1 MRRLLVILLA
11 GLMVLPLAACGA
23 AAPPPDGQ
31 TIRDLSVAE
40 AYSMIQDNQGQD
52 DFVILDV
59 RTPAEFAEGH
69 IEGAVLLDFNA
80 GNFEV
85 EVGKLDKDVRYL
97 VYCRTSNRS
106 GQAVNVMKNLG
117 FQDVSDM
124 DGGIVDWQAAGYPV
138 VK

>member
-1 MRRLLVILLA
+1 VILLA

-23 AAPPPDGQ
+23 AATTPEGQ

-40 AYSMIQDNQGQD
+40 AYTMIQDNQGQD

-117 FQDVSDM
+117 FKDVSDM
-124 DGGIVDWQAAGYPV
+124 DGGIVAWQSAGYPV